1 MKHATKKPVVLD
13 APGRGRATGKAFA
26 HLAFVAGAFGFFV
39 YAIAA
44 TSDVE
49 LATASVDQTAT
60 APAASI
66 TQTASAPVEKA
77 TPRGALAGKG
87 QLAYRQLAAH
97 SPLLDPTYSL
107 GPTPT
112 SLGQSVRVPS
122 QLELALADP
131 RPYPAQSGRADP
143 DIVAALP
150 SANSMPLPP
159 TRPEPA
165 ATVANVPLPLARP
178 AEAKMADAKSGPTR
192 QEIAEPNKAVALATP
207 APGEKE
213 SIFQK
218 LFGTPWKGPTLAY
231 AAPDGGIFSDGSSQT
246 PGKYDQY
253 TAVYD
258 ISARTVYLPDGR
270 KLEAHSGLGNR
281 LDDPRFVHERMRG
294 ATPPHV
300 YDLAMRERPFHGV
313 RAIRL
318 KPVGGEAAVFGRTG
332 LLAHTFMLGPNG
344 DSNGCVSFRDYN
356 AFLRAYESGQIKRL
370 AVVAK
375 LS

>member
-1 MKHATKKPVVLD
+1 MKHATKKPDVLD
-13 APGRGRATGKAFA
+13 APRRGRVAGKALA

-49 LATASVDQTAT
+49 LATASVDQPAVAT
-60 APAASI
+60 AASV
-66 TQTASAPVEKA
+66 TQVASAPVEKA
-77 TPRGALAGKG
+77 ATPKSSLVGKG

-97 SPLLDPTYSL
+97 SPLLDPRYSL
-107 GPTPT
+107 GPAPAA
-112 SLGQSVRVPS
+112 LGQSVRVPS

-131 RPYPAQSGRADP
+131 RPYPAQDT
-143 DIVAALP
+143 VAALP
-150 SANSMPLPP
+150 PAKSLPLPP
-159 TRPEPA
+159 TRPEL
-165 ATVANVPLPLARP
+165 ATTAANVPLPTARP
-178 AEAKMADAKSGPTR
+178 AEAKLADAKTGPTK
-192 QEIAEPNKAVALATP
+192 QEVAEQNKAVALATP
-207 APGEKE
+207 APAASEKE

-300 YDLAMRERPFHGV
+300 YDLALREKPFHGV